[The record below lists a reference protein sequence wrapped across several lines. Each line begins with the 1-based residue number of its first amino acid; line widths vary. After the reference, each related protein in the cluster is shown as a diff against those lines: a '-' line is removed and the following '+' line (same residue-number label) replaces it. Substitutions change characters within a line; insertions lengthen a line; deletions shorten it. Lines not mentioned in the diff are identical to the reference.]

1 MGAKERIP
9 AIRDIMRT
17 VMLLLAVFVIAI
29 HALPHPDDLVE
40 EIPEAT
46 FVEEAVTADV
56 EAASTDEEAA
66 FVEDAA
72 GQCKGDCP
80 NLKHG
85 AKPWSQ
91 KCAWKICNGCP
102 ECPAPTPA
110 PTAPAPTLASRC
122 SNCHKVSNV
131 ISKTYSRLSGPT
143 SERGLCRQYDEYS
156 RQSLNG
162 QSFKPSYFRSTPH
175 VPMSASCASRGCS
188 VQLTNEEAKAKG
200 LDTNSIYTGYTT
212 WFKCP
217 APTPPPP
224 HRTAP
229 PTPPPFWRTS
239 GYQCG
244 KTASPSGDVYSCVPT
259 GGSKSYSDCRKSCS
273 RWGPTGSPPKLCE
286 RDRCNKRQDKS
297 WAKKC
302 TWRYCNG
309 CDECGVL

>member
-72 GQCKGDCP
+72 AQCKGDCT

-110 PTAPAPTLASRC
+110 PTPASRC
-122 SNCHKVSNV
+122 RVPCRESPNKEA
-131 ISKTYSRLSGPT
+131 ISKTYSSSSPYI
-143 SERGLCRQYDEYS
+143 SQRGYCRQYYEYS
-156 RQSLNG
+156 VKYASSFQSNERRFTVPQAG
-162 QSFKPSYFRSTPH
+162 VGRAGGGYYTVGYSYPTSRHGPK
-175 VPMSASCASRGCS
+175 SASCWSRGYT

-200 LDTNSIYTGYTT
+200 LITNSIYTGHTT
-212 WFKCP
+212 WFK
-217 APTPPPP
+217 
-224 HRTAP
+224 
-229 PTPPPFWRTS
+229 
-239 GYQCG
+239 
-244 KTASPSGDVYSCVPT
+244 K
-259 GGSKSYSDCRKSCS
+259 
-273 RWGPTGSPPKLCE
+273 
-286 RDRCNKRQDKS
+286 
-297 WAKKC
+297 
-302 TWRYCNG
+302 
-309 CDECGVL
+309 